1 MRKGIVPMILII
13 AVSLI
18 VALSCEKAKEEIFQV
33 TIKGF
38 VSDSGQSVVGAI
50 VLIFNDDQIDS
61 GASIDID
68 NENINGSFTGNDG
81 GYTIIRVED
90 GTYYVVAIK
99 DENGNKSYDLGV
111 DPIGWYGHDS
121 FGIIIPDP
129 VVVSGE
135 DVSGIDID
143 TMYAQ

>member
-1 MRKGIVPMILII
+1 MKKGIVPLILII

-18 VALSCEKAKEEIFQV
+18 VALSCEKAKEAILQV

-38 VSDSGQSVVGAI
+38 VSNDGQPVVSAI
-50 VLIFNDDQIDS
+50 VLIFNDNQIDS
-61 GASIDID
+61 GTSIDIN
-68 NENINGSFTGNDG
+68 NENINGSFTGDDG

-90 GTYYVVAIK
+90 GTYYVAAIK
-99 DENGNKSYDLGV
+99 DENGNKAYDLGV

-143 TMYAQ
+143 TMYVQ

>member
-1 MRKGIVPMILII
+1 MKKGIVPLILII

-38 VSDSGQSVVGAI
+38 VSDSGQPVVGAV

-68 NENINGSFTGNDG
+68 NENINGSFTGDDG

-90 GTYYVVAIK
+90 GTYYVVAVK

-129 VVVSGE
+129 VVVLGV

>member
-1 MRKGIVPMILII
+1 MKKGILPLIFII

-18 VALSCEKAKEEIFQV
+18 VALSCEKVKEEILQV
-33 TIKGF
+33 TIRGTVTNGGQPVAGAFVLLLDNDEMATGF
-38 VSDSGQSVVGAI
+38 PIG
-50 VLIFNDDQIDS
+50 N
-61 GASIDID
+61 ASITAG
-68 NENINGSFTGNDG
+68 NGD
-81 GYTIIRVED
+81 YTIIRVED
-90 GTYYVVAIK
+90 GTYYVAAVK
-99 DENGNKSYDLGV
+99 DENGNEAYDFGV

-143 TMYAQ
+143 TMYVQ

>member
-1 MRKGIVPMILII
+1 MKKGIVPLILII

-18 VALSCEKAKEEIFQV
+18 VALSCEKAKEEILQV
-33 TIKGF
+33 TIRGTVTNGGQPVAGAFVLLLDNDEMATGF
-38 VSDSGQSVVGAI
+38 PIG
-50 VLIFNDDQIDS
+50 
-61 GASIDID
+61 
-68 NENINGSFTGNDG
+68 NGSITAGNGD
-81 GYTIIRVED
+81 YTIIRVED
-90 GTYYVVAIK
+90 GTYYVAAVK
-99 DENGNKSYDLGV
+99 DENGNEAYDLGV

-129 VVVSGE
+129 VVVLGE

>member
-1 MRKGIVPMILII
+1 MKKGIVPLILII

-18 VALSCEKAKEEIFQV
+18 VALSCEKAKEKIFQV
-33 TIKGF
+33 TIEGF
-38 VSDSGQSVVGAI
+38 VSNGGQPVVGAI

-129 VVVSGE
+129 VVVSGL

-143 TMYAQ
+143 TMYVQ

>member
-1 MRKGIVPMILII
+1 MKKGIVPLILII

-18 VALSCEKAKEEIFQV
+18 VALSCEKAKEAILQV

-38 VSDSGQSVVGAI
+38 VSNDGQPVVGAI
-50 VLIFNDDQIDS
+50 VLIFNDNQIDS
-61 GASIDID
+61 GTSIDIN

-90 GTYYVVAIK
+90 GTYYVVAVK

-129 VVVSGE
+129 VVVSGV

>member
-1 MRKGIVPMILII
+1 MKKGIVPLILII

-18 VALSCEKAKEEIFQV
+18 VALSCEKAKEAILQV

-38 VSDSGQSVVGAI
+38 VSNDGQPVVGAI
-50 VLIFNDDQIDS
+50 VLIFNDNQIDS
-61 GASIDID
+61 GTSIDIN

-90 GTYYVVAIK
+90 GTYYVAAIK
-99 DENGNKSYDLGV
+99 DENGNKAYDLGV

-129 VVVSGE
+129 VVVSGV